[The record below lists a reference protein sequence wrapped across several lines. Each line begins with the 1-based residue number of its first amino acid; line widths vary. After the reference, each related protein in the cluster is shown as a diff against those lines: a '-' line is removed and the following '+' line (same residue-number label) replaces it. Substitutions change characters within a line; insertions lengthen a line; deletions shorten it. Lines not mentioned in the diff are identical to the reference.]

1 MGARDVGRLPVVA
14 RDNPR
19 QLMGVLRRTDLV
31 RAYDIALTR
40 RAAVRHHAQQVR
52 LGAFTGVSVEEVVVE
67 AQAPCADKRVS
78 EVKWPRD
85 SVIATLRRGQRVI
98 IPHGD
103 TVLNPGDVL
112 VIAVEGEAREAVRR
126 LCTVEQGMSNF
137 AAETSNTLSAPP

>member
-14 RDNPR
+14 HDNPR

-40 RAAVRHHAQQVR
+40 RATMCHRAHQVR
-52 LGAFTGVSVEEVVVE
+52 LGAVSGVTVDEVAIE
-67 AQAPCADKRVS
+67 ANAPCANKRVS

-103 TVLNPGDVL
+103 TLLKLGDVL
-112 VIAVEGEAREAVRR
+112 VIAVEGEARETVQQLCARDGLSGPSSTAVK
-126 LCTVEQGMSNF
+126 
-137 AAETSNTLSAPP
+137 